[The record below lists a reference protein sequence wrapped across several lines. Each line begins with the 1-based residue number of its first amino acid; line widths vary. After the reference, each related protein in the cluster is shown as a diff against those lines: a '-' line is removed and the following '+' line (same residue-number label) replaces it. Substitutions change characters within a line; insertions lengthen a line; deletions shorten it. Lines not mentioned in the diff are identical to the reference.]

1 MKKLRLYKT
10 ELGINLFGN
19 ESNKKNQLNK
29 IDILKKNISNFKIFL
44 VIAGTNTS
52 QIPGISAAGI
62 NAKSRRKTAL
72 ADAEFL
78 IKGASKDHKYKLP
91 LLNAGVTPALISHVC
106 SKLINIYPVI
116 VPLGIEEKPYFN
128 HLVVE
133 DKNLGPSNCLT
144 TGKSM
149 AKERVLNLY
158 ERGLAIGKSSKQ
170 PILISESV
178 PGGTTTAQAVM
189 EAFGLRVSNLVGSSL
204 FKAPRE
210 LRRKVVQKGLLNAN
224 LETDFDSF
232 DVVAAV
238 GDPFQAFSMG
248 LLIGARLA
256 KQPVILSGGS
266 QMIAIILLVLE
277 FIDVKNEVDF
287 FEDVFIATTGWL
299 LKDDSL
305 NDLLNLINE
314 KYDVKLLGLASPLN
328 FKSSKYKELK
338 DYELGH
344 VKEGVGAGGI
354 SLLAFLDGFK
364 NDEIVSLCQ
373 QNLEMMKGLG
383 QISLEKDC

>member
-1 MKKLRLYKT
+1 M
-10 ELGINLFGN
+10 G
-19 ESNKKNQLNK
+19 
-29 IDILKKNISNFKIFL
+29 
-44 VIAGTNTS
+44 
-52 QIPGISAAGI
+52 P
-62 NAKSRRKTAL
+62 
-72 ADAEFL
+72 
-78 IKGASKDHKYKLP
+78 SKDHKNKLP
-91 LLNAGVTPALISHVC
+91 LLNAGVTPALISYVC

-116 VPLGIEEKPYFN
+116 VPLGITVKPYFD

-133 DKNLGPSNCLT
+133 DRDLGPSNCLS

-149 AKERVLNLY
+149 TKERVINLY
-158 ERGLAIGKSSKQ
+158 ERGLAIGQSSKQ

-189 EAFGLRVSNLVGSSL
+189 EAFGLKVSNLVGSSL

-210 LRRKVVQKGLLNAN
+210 LRRQVVKRGLFNAN
-224 LETDFDSF
+224 FKADFDSF
-232 DVVAAV
+232 DVVGAV

-266 QMIAIILLVLE
+266 QMLAVILLVLE
-277 FIDVKNEVDF
+277 LLDAKNKDDF

-299 LKDDSL
+299 VKDNSL

-314 KYDVKLLGLASPLN
+314 KYEINLLGLASPLN
-328 FKSSKYKELK
+328 FKSSIYKELK
-338 DYELGH
+338 DYEIGH

-354 SLLAFLDGFK
+354 SILAFLNGFK
-364 NDEIVSLCQ
+364 NHEIVSLCQ

-383 QISLEKDC
+383 QISLEEDC

>member
-1 MKKLRLYKT
+1 MYNK
-10 ELGINLFGN
+10 ELGINFFGN
-19 ESNKKNQLNK
+19 ESNKKRFLK
-29 IDILKKNISNFKIFL
+29 RIDILKKNRNNFKIFL

-62 NAKSRRKTAL
+62 SAKSRRITAL

-78 IKGASKDHKYKLP
+78 IMGASKDHKYKLP
-91 LLNAGVTPALISHVC
+91 PLNAGVTPALISHVC
-106 SKLINIYPVI
+106 SKLINVYPVI
-116 VPLGIEEKPYFN
+116 VPLGIEVKPHFN
-128 HLVVE
+128 HLIVE
-133 DKNLGPSNCLT
+133 DRDLGPSNCLS

-149 AKERVLNLY
+149 PRERVVNLY
-158 ERGLAIGKSSKQ
+158 KRGLEIGKSSKE

-189 EAFGLRVSNLVGSSL
+189 EAFGLRVSDLVGSSL
-204 FKAPRE
+204 FKAPRD

-224 LETDFDSF
+224 LKNDFDSF

-266 QMIAIILLVLE
+266 QMLAVFLLVLE
-277 FIDVKNEVDF
+277 FLGAKNKDDF
-287 FEDVFIATTGWL
+287 IESIFIATTGWL
-299 LKDDSL
+299 VKDNSL
-305 NDLLNLINE
+305 TDLLNLINE
-314 KYDVKLLGLASPLN
+314 KYDVNLLGLASPLN
-328 FKSSKYKELK
+328 FKSSIYKELK
-338 DYELGH
+338 DYEIGH

-354 SLLAFLDGFK
+354 SLLAYLNGFK
-364 NDEIVSLCQ
+364 NEEIVSLCQ
-373 QNLEMMKGLG
+373 QNLEIMKSLG

>member
-1 MKKLRLYKT
+1 MYSK
-10 ELGINLFGN
+10 ELGINFFGN
-19 ESNKKNQLNK
+19 ESNKKTKLKK
-29 IDILKKNISNFKIFL
+29 IDILKNNINNFKIFL

-52 QIPGISAAGI
+52 QIPGISAAGL
-62 NAKSRRKTAL
+62 NAKSRRITAL

-78 IKGASKDHKYKLP
+78 LMGASKDHKYKLP
-91 LLNAGVTPALISHVC
+91 PLNAGVTPALISHVC
-106 SKLINIYPVI
+106 SKLLNVYPVI
-116 VPLGIEEKPYFN
+116 VPLGIEVKPHFN
-128 HLVVE
+128 HLIVE
-133 DKNLGPSNCLT
+133 DRDLGPSNCLS

-149 AKERVLNLY
+149 PRDRVVNLY
-158 ERGLAIGKSSKQ
+158 KRGLEIGKSSKQ

-204 FKAPRE
+204 FKAPRD

-224 LETDFDSF
+224 LKNDFDSF

-266 QMIAIILLVLE
+266 QMLAVTLLVLE
-277 FIDVKNEVDF
+277 FLGANNKDDF
-287 FEDVFIATTGWL
+287 IENIFIATTGWL
-299 LKDDSL
+299 VKDNSL

-314 KYDVKLLGLASPLN
+314 RYDVNLLGLASPLN
-328 FKSSKYKELK
+328 FKSSIFKELT

-354 SLLAFLDGFK
+354 SILAFLNGFK
-364 NDEIVSLCQ
+364 NKEIVSLCQ
-373 QNLEMMKGLG
+373 QNLEMMKAIG
-383 QISLEKDC
+383 QISLGKDC

>member
-1 MKKLRLYKT
+1 MYTIRS
-10 ELGINLFGN
+10 GIKIFGN
-19 ESNKKNQLNK
+19 ESNKKNQIKK
-29 IDILKKNISNFKIFL
+29 IEILKTNINNFNIFL
-44 VIAGTNTS
+44 VIASTNTS
-52 QIPGISAAGI
+52 QIQGISAAGI

-78 IKGASKDHKYKLP
+78 LKGASKDYQYKLP
-91 LLNAGVTPALISHVC
+91 LLNAGVTPSLISYVC

-116 VPLGIEEKPYFN
+116 VPLGIGVKPYFN

-133 DKNLGPSNCLT
+133 DRDLGPSDCLT

-149 AKERVLNLY
+149 SKERVINLY
-158 ERGLAIGKSSKQ
+158 EGGLAIGKSSKQ

-189 EAFGLRVSNLVGSSL
+189 EAFGLQVSNLVGSSL

-210 LRRKVVQKGLLNAN
+210 LRRKVVKRGLFNAN
-224 LETDFDSF
+224 LKADFDSF

-266 QMIAIILLVLE
+266 QMLAVILLVLE
-277 FIDVKNEVDF
+277 FLDEKNKDEF
-287 FEDVFIATTGWL
+287 IEDVFIATTGWL
-299 LKDDSL
+299 AKDNSL
-305 NDLLNLINE
+305 NDLINLIN
-314 KYDVKLLGLASPLN
+314 
-328 FKSSKYKELK
+328 
-338 DYELGH
+338 
-344 VKEGVGAGGI
+344 
-354 SLLAFLDGFK
+354 
-364 NDEIVSLCQ
+364 
-373 QNLEMMKGLG
+373 
-383 QISLEKDC
+383 